1 MRCNPKI
8 RVIARKPVFCQRHP
22 KVAVS
27 IDHGLIERHEKKA
40 SEKTGNFLAG
50 DRLVQRAARELG
62 LNNPW
67 NDQRMLACFFNQILN
82 ALALVSETPHINQN
96 GGISDQVHAVGSL
109 ARVAFKDFSRASN
122 PLSLRLGIDSAAASA
137 DAIVPLAGTMRST
150 TSEKVQ
156 PCFQLLSLW

>member
-1 MRCNPKI
+1 
-8 RVIARKPVFCQRHP
+8 
-22 KVAVS
+22 
-27 IDHGLIERHEKKA
+27 
-40 SEKTGNFLAG
+40 
-50 DRLVQRAARELG
+50 LVQRAARELG
-62 LNNPW
+62 LNNPR

-82 ALALVSETPHINQN
+82 ALALVSETPHIDQN
-96 GGISDQVHAVGSL
+96 SGIRDQVHAAGSL

-156 PCFQLLSLW
+156 PCFQLLSRW